1 MRTLKII
8 ITGRVQGVGFRFF
21 LRQKAQLLDIK
32 GYARNNSNGSLEVVA
47 QSDNK
52 DNLKNFLKECNRGPI
67 LASVSNVDISE
78 EEDERAYTFFDIK

>member
-78 EEDERAYTFFDIK
+78 EEDERTYPSFDIR